1 MLLKDIEYWLDTRL
15 FEPFTM
21 HLTSGE
27 RIVVRHPENCYVGKN
42 SVFVVYAR
50 NRQLQGFSNVSLYHI
65 AKIEPTSGASS
76 NGRSRRRRKTGCCM
90 RN

>member
-1 MLLKDIEYWLDTRL
+1 MFLKDIEHWLDTQP

-21 HLTSGE
+21 HLTTGE

-42 SVFVVYAR
+42 SIFVVYAR

-65 AKIEPTSGASS
+65 AKIEPANGAATNGKPRKRRTS
-76 NGRSRRRRKTGCCM
+76 K
-90 RN
+90 